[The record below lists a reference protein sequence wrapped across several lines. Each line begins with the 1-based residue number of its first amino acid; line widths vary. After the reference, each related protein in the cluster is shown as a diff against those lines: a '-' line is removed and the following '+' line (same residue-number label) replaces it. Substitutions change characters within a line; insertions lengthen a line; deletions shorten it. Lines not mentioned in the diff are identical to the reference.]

1 MTLTLAAIIIGL
13 FFLVLSSNWFIEG
26 AVSLARFYHL
36 PSLFIGMVVIGFGT
50 SAPELMVS
58 AISSW
63 QGNPQ
68 LALGN
73 AFGSNIANIAL
84 ILGITSLI
92 KPIMVHRDVIKK
104 ELPILIL
111 TTLIIGFLIW
121 DLEVSRLDAFFLL
134 LTFAIIMGW
143 SIFFNLK
150 NKNNNENEK
159 LSEQDPSEKKP
170 TSLKKSYIYLV
181 GGVTLLL
188 ASSRL
193 LVWGAV
199 EMATF
204 LGVSELMMGLTI
216 IAVGTS
222 LPELASSIAAASK
235 GESDLALGN
244 IIGSNLFN
252 GLVVVGIA
260 GFIKPMEL
268 TSEVINRDLLVI
280 LGLTISLFFMGFGF
294 KGRLGRISRFYGV
307 LLVASYIIYA
317 TYLVK
322 NS

>member
-1 MTLTLAAIIIGL
+1 
-13 FFLVLSSNWFIEG
+13 
-26 AVSLARFYHL
+26 
-36 PSLFIGMVVIGFGT
+36 
-50 SAPELMVS
+50 
-58 AISSW
+58 
-63 QGNPQ
+63 
-68 LALGN
+68 
-73 AFGSNIANIAL
+73 
-84 ILGITSLI
+84 
-92 KPIMVHRDVIKK
+92 
-104 ELPILIL
+104 
-111 TTLIIGFLIW
+111 
-121 DLEVSRLDAFFLL
+121 
-134 LTFAIIMGW
+134 
-143 SIFFNLK
+143 
-150 NKNNNENEK
+150 
-159 LSEQDPSEKKP
+159 
-170 TSLKKSYIYLV
+170 
-181 GGVTLLL
+181 
-188 ASSRL
+188 
-193 LVWGAV
+193 
-199 EMATF
+199 MATF